1 MKWIIPLVSLTV
13 LAITA
18 SASAQDAP
26 TPPPAR
32 SEGRGAFVAGAK
44 VGGILPF
51 DGLNPNLVGS
61 LEVGYIFPWVHQSFG
76 LLVDVGYAVPRKS
89 STVPSD
95 PRVDGGKYDW
105 ELTQKELT
113 IAPTIVFRLTKLGRV
128 VPYIGV
134 GPRIYLL
141 RSIVEGKV
149 GGETIL
155 ETTEQSTKVGLSA
168 PLGVEFRLGPGA
180 LIGEFVFEWGPLNHV
195 ATGDGTSTLGGNLQL
210 GYRFM
215 I

>member
-1 MKWIIPLVSLTV
+1 MKWIVSLVSLSV

-18 SASAQDAP
+18 NASAQDAP
-26 TPPPAR
+26 APRPAK
-32 SEGRGAFVAGAK
+32 SGGRGAFVAGAK

-51 DGLNPNLVGS
+51 DGLNPSLVGT
-61 LEVGYIFPWVHQSFG
+61 LEVGYIFPWFRRRFA
-76 LLVDVGYAVPRKS
+76 LLVDVGYAVPRK
-89 STVPSD
+89 TGNVPSD
-95 PRVDGGKYDW
+95 VRVADGNYDW

-113 IAPTIVFRLTKLGRV
+113 IAPTILFRLTKLGRV

-168 PLGVEFRLGPGA
+168 PLGAEFRLGPGA
-180 LIGEFVFEWGPLNHV
+180 LVGEFVFEWGPLNHV
-195 ATGDGTSTLGGNLQL
+195 TTGDGTSTLGGNLQL

>member
-1 MKWIIPLVSLTV
+1 MKWLIPFVSFSVLT
-13 LAITA
+13 ITA
-18 SASAQDAP
+18 SASAQDTPAP
-26 TPPPAR
+26 TPAK

-51 DGLNPNLVGS
+51 DGLNPNLVGT
-61 LEVGYIFPWVHQSFG
+61 LEVGYVFPWLHQSFG

-89 STVPSD
+89 GNVPSD
-95 PRVDGGKYDW
+95 VRVDGGKYDW
-105 ELTQKELT
+105 SLTQKELT
-113 IAPTIVFRLTKLGRV
+113 VAPTILFRLTKLGRV

-134 GPRIYLL
+134 GPRIYFL

-149 GGETIL
+149 GGATIL

-168 PLGVEFRLGPGA
+168 PLGAEFRLGPGA
-180 LIGEFVFEWGPLNHV
+180 LVGEFVFEWGPLNHV
-195 ATGDGTSTLGGNLQL
+195 ATGDGTNTLGGNLQL